1 MSMMIK
7 KVYKMSTMEKR
18 QSIIDIAA
26 NDEVY
31 DVFLISSASMMQAKN
46 GKPFWRLELRDA
58 TGSLDAKIWYP
69 ASQHYLELAAGQI
82 VHVEGKASTYREK
95 IDIHIER
102 LHVLTDMEL
111 SRLDLSQFLPA
122 SARPA
127 EEMLLEL
134 EALCTE
140 VFTHK
145 PWRKFALSVLRDEA
159 IRPRLLLCP
168 AAKAMHHAFVGG
180 LVEHML
186 SVTQLCQKLADH
198 YPKLD
203 RQVLTAGAMF
213 HDIGK
218 IWELTGG
225 LANDYTDEGRLLGHI
240 HMGLEH
246 ITPHLSKSGLE
257 PALVLHFKHLM
268 LSHHGEYEFG
278 SPKRPKTVEAMI
290 LHYADNIDAKMEQ
303 MQALFRSMP
312 EGESGWSPYQTMLQ
326 RFIYQPER
334 TPTSPT
340 SSTGRKRTSEL
351 EQALLF

>member
-1 MSMMIK
+1 
-7 KVYKMSTMEKR
+7 MEQR
-18 QSIIDIAA
+18 QSIIHIAS
-26 NDEVY
+26 NDTIAEVY
-31 DVFLISSASMMQAKN
+31 LLSSANQMQAKN
-46 GKPFWRLELRDA
+46 GPFWRLELRDA
-58 TGSLDAKIWYP
+58 TGSVDAKIWFPTSQNYP
-69 ASQHYLELAAGQI
+69 DLAAGQI
-82 VHVEGKASTYREK
+82 VYIEGKASTYRDK
-95 IDIHIER
+95 IDININHLHI
-102 LHVLTDMEL
+102 LTDAEMAN
-111 SRLDLSQFLPA
+111 LDLADFLPA

-127 EEMLLEL
+127 EEMLFEL
-134 EALCTE
+134 EDLCNK

-145 PWRKFALSVLRDEA
+145 PWRKFALSVLRDKS
-159 IRPRLLLCP
+159 IRPALLVCP

-203 RQVLTAGAMF
+203 RQVLTAGAIF

-225 LANDYTDEGRLLGHI
+225 LTNDYTDEGRLLGHI
-240 HMGLEH
+240 HMGLER
-246 ITPHLSKSGLE
+246 ITPHLTKSGLE
-257 PALVLHFKHLM
+257 PALALHFKHLM

-312 EGESGWSPYQTMLQ
+312 EGESGWSPYQSMYQ
-326 RFIYQPER
+326 RFMYQPER
-334 TPTSPT
+334 TPQAPVQAEIGEP
-340 SSTGRKRTSEL
+340 SSKSSRKRELVESEL
-351 EQALLF
+351 KLPM